1 MGIFGAPTILAGQDI
16 GTYMDEV
23 YETVRGEFQ
32 DEMTR
37 EEVDEAMQKDFLN
50 QQAGADIDMLQIE
63 DVRVDHN
70 APFFDT
76 MVARTYVGYGAS
88 TLGLSAGSSNP
99 QPSQHFGQSGSPGT
113 ILTNAL
119 PLPGAMMNHYVIA
132 NWYSESPD
140 DQIQSTN
147 TLVKILKYY
156 PELK

>member
-140 DQIQSTN
+140 DQIPVSYTHL
-147 TLVKILKYY
+147 TLPTIYSV
-156 PELK
+156 